1 MSDSPVVIIFDA
13 EGNEVTVEDGGSLP
27 STSSGIPIVGKDG
40 STARFVQVDADG
52 KVAITGT
59 VTGTVSTGT
68 ISGTVTAN
76 QGLEAQHE
84 NRWPIGISDGTDFV
98 GTQTNPIKVGDDFSG
113 GEILAQQ
120 NGANAVLTFNFASEM
135 NLIFIESSSGDNELI
150 CMANPFGGTPTSTSG
165 IPCHNKQAREIKIN
179 TTTVRVYAPTGTT
192 VNVWGL
198 RR

>member
-1 MSDSPVVIIFDA
+1 MSDSPVVVIFDA

-59 VTGTVSTGT
+59 VTGTMSTGT

-84 NRWPIGISDGTDFV
+84 NRWPVGISDGTDFV
-98 GTQTNPIKVGDDFSG
+98 GTQANPIKVGDDFSG

-120 NGANAVLTFNFASEM
+120 NGANAVLTFNFSSAVHRV
-135 NLIFIESSSGDNELI
+135 FVESSGVGLTSRAD
-150 CMANPFGGTPTSTSG
+150 PFGGTPTSTTG
-165 IPCHNKQAREIKIN
+165 IPCRDEDVLEIKV
-179 TTTVRVYAPTGTT
+179 TTTIVRVYAPTGAI